1 MLELREFSSKISD
14 LITSASKSVVT
25 VFTIVPSIDIFFR
38 YREVRGAGSG
48 FFVKPGLIVTNAHVV
63 MNAREVVVLVPRY
76 GKERAKVLVVDPY
89 RDLALLRVGLRDTEP
104 LPLGD
109 SDKLKVG
116 DLVFAIG
123 SPLGLPGPS
132 VSMGV
137 VSALGRT
144 IAGENI
150 VLEDLVQTDA
160 AINPGNSGGPLI
172 NVDGEAVGVATAII
186 PYAQGIGFAIP
197 INTVKRFIQMIE
209 EFGAVVRAWLGVYV
223 TPLTEEAVKLYELPV
238 SEGVVIVNIVPG
250 SPADKH
256 GLAIGDIIVEANNK
270 PVRKV
275 SDLRAAVEE
284 SIGSEC
290 VNLRIFRG
298 HKMISKCVPPV
309 VERVY

>member
-1 MLELREFSSKISD
+1 MELREFSSRISD
-14 LITSASKSVVT
+14 LITTASRSVVT
-25 VFTIVPSIDIFFR
+25 VFTLVPSIDIFFR

-48 FFVKPGLIVTNAHVV
+48 FFVEPGLIVTNAHVV
-63 MNAREVVVLVPRY
+63 MNAREVVVLIPKH
-76 GKERAKVLVVDPY
+76 GKERARVLVADPY
-89 RDLALLRVGLRDTEP
+89 RDLALLRVSVSDTEP

-144 IAGENI
+144 ITGENI
-150 VLEDLVQTDA
+150 ILEDLVQTDA

-197 INTVKRFIQMIE
+197 INTVRRFIQMIRE
-209 EFGAVVRAWLGVYV
+209 YGAVVRAWLGVYV

-238 SEGVVIVNIVPG
+238 SEGVVIVDIVPG

-256 GLAIGDIIVEANNK
+256 GLAIGDIIIEANNK
-270 PVRKV
+270 LVRKV

-284 SIGSEC
+284 SISHEC
-290 VNLRIFRG
+290 VNLKIVRG
-298 HKMISKCVPPV
+298 HKIISKCVPPV
-309 VERVY
+309 VERLY

>member
-1 MLELREFSSKISD
+1 LELREFSSRISD
-14 LITSASKSVVT
+14 LITTASRSVVT
-25 VFTIVPSIDIFFR
+25 VFTLVPSIDIFFR

-48 FFVKPGLIVTNAHVV
+48 FFVEPGLIVTNAHVV
-63 MNAREVVVLVPRY
+63 MNAREVVVLIPKH
-76 GKERAKVLVVDPY
+76 GKERARVLVADPY
-89 RDLALLRVGLRDTEP
+89 RDLALLRVSVSDTEP

-144 IAGENI
+144 ITGENI
-150 VLEDLVQTDA
+150 ILEDLVQTDA

-197 INTVKRFIQMIE
+197 INTVRRFIQMIRE
-209 EFGAVVRAWLGVYV
+209 YGAVVRAWLGVYV

-238 SEGVVIVNIVPG
+238 SEGVVIVDIVPG

-256 GLAIGDIIVEANNK
+256 GLAIGDIIIEANNK
-270 PVRKV
+270 LVRKV

-284 SIGSEC
+284 SISHEC
-290 VNLRIFRG
+290 VNLKIVRG
-298 HKMISKCVPPV
+298 HKIISKCVPPV
-309 VERVY
+309 VERLY

>member
-1 MLELREFSSKISD
+1 MELREFSSRISD
-14 LITSASKSVVT
+14 LITVVSKSVVT
-25 VFTIVPSIDIFFR
+25 IFTLVPSIDIFFR

-48 FFVKPGLIVTNAHVV
+48 FFVEPGLIVTNAHVV
-63 MNAREVVVLVPRY
+63 MNAREVVVLVPKH
-76 GKERAKVLVVDPY
+76 GKERAKVLVADPY
-89 RDLALLRVGLRDTEP
+89 RDLALLKVGVSDAEP

-144 IAGENI
+144 ITGENI

-197 INTVKRFIQMIE
+197 INTVRRFIQMIRE
-209 EFGAVVRAWLGVYV
+209 YGTVVRA
-223 TPLTEEAVKLYELPV
+223 
-238 SEGVVIVNIVPG
+238 
-250 SPADKH
+250 
-256 GLAIGDIIVEANNK
+256 
-270 PVRKV
+270 
-275 SDLRAAVEE
+275 
-284 SIGSEC
+284 
-290 VNLRIFRG
+290 
-298 HKMISKCVPPV
+298 
-309 VERVY
+309 

>member
-1 MLELREFSSKISD
+1 MELREFSSRISD
-14 LITSASKSVVT
+14 LITSASRSVVT
-25 VFTIVPSIDIFFR
+25 VFTLVPSIDIFFR

-48 FFVKPGLIVTNAHVV
+48 FFVEPGLIVTNAHVV
-63 MNAREVVVLVPRY
+63 MNAREVVVLIPKH
-76 GKERAKVLVVDPY
+76 GKERARVLVADPY
-89 RDLALLRVGLRDTEP
+89 RDLALLRVGVSDTES

-150 VLEDLVQTDA
+150 ILEDLVQTDA

-172 NVDGEAVGVATAII
+172 NVDGEAIGVATAII

-197 INTVKRFIQMIE
+197 INTVRRFIQMIRE
-209 EFGAVVRAWLGVYV
+209 YGTVVRAWLGVYV

-238 SEGVVIVNIVPG
+238 SEGVVVVNIVPG

-256 GLAIGDIIVEANNK
+256 GLAIGDIIIEANNR

-284 SIGSEC
+284 SISYEC
-290 VNLRIFRG
+290 VNLKIVRG
-298 HKMISKCVPPV
+298 HKTISKCVPPV
-309 VERVY
+309 VERLY